1 MSPVADLCMHSP
13 LVSDTGTRGW
23 SSWKETRS
31 RLEKVRHFYV
41 WFVIIVWMF
50 ISGVRGASASMF
62 TNNYVIVAIFLGLAI
77 FLPIAA
83 LTIGKLLRPNKPMH
97 DKYTTYES
105 GNEPVGEGQIRFNIR
120 YYLFAL
126 MFVVFDVETVF
137 LYPWAV
143 AYQKLGLFALVEM
156 CIFVGLLLVGLLYA
170 WRKKV
175 LQWTS
180 I

>member
-1 MSPVADLCMHSP
+1 MM
-13 LVSDTGTRGW
+13 
-23 SSWKETRS
+23 
-31 RLEKVRHFYV
+31 Y
-41 WFVIIVWMF
+41 
-50 ISGVRGASASMF
+50 
-62 TNNYVIVAIFLGLAI
+62 TNNYVIVAIFLCLGIA
-77 FLPIAA
+77 LPIVA
-83 LTIGKLLRPNKPMH
+83 LTIGKWLRPNKPIEE
-97 DKYTTYES
+97 KYTTYES

-143 AYQKLGLFALVEM
+143 AYKQLGLFALVEM
-156 CIFVGLLLVGLLYA
+156 CIFVGLLVVGLIYA
-170 WRKKV
+170 WKKKV